1 MSNAL
6 KKTRIFA
13 FVLALFEIGVFASA
27 IILYL
32 LDIPTG
38 FQNLI
43 QPVHWAIFAGSVI
56 FVNILFTAIM
66 LLHISS
72 IRQRSDLKAAD
83 IIGADVQE
91 AYNFGQIGLVVTDND
106 DIVIWSN
113 VIFKDR
119 SIDLL
124 DRNIIEWQEDLRDLK
139 DGNSDMTV
147 NINVDSKT
155 YEVKYLP
162 EAHLYIFKDVS
173 DLSKITNY
181 EREHSMVI
189 GQIIIDNFS
198 EIVGNSEDENND
210 IVSRVR
216 SAIFDYGKEFDVV
229 IRRFR
234 ADSYFAVCNYSALVR
249 MESDKFSIMEKA
261 RALGKGTDTIPTLS
275 IGFAHD
281 FDDPEK
287 LHDMASQAINIAMSR
302 GGDQAVV
309 SEYNKELKFYGGK
322 TQAAESTS
330 KVKVRN
336 FADGLIG
343 MIRQAKSVM
352 VMGHAMADMD
362 AMGAC
367 LGVVAITNH
376 VAMADNVEKPCHII
390 YDPRNT
396 ETKTRYAFQGSF
408 SKAEL
413 EKMTMDP
420 KEALDRIDENTLLV
434 VVDVSV
440 PENTHAPKV
449 LEKSTKTVVIDH
461 HRMGTSFIDQNVLNY
476 IEPSASSASEIVT
489 ELIHYATVNP
499 RIELKPAFATLMLA
513 GMFLDTNFF
522 KSKSTGARTFDAAE
536 VLKTYGADN
545 SMADDFLKDEYEE
558 YSLTTKIVSTMKT
571 PYYGVVYCVA
581 DDHDIIES
589 AAISKVANQLMQLK
603 GINAS
608 FVIGRT
614 QEKEIK
620 VSCRSDAT
628 INVQLLA
635 EQMRGTGGGGHFSM
649 AAATFKNQ
657 TVAGVEA
664 ILLDTLSQYLNE
676 ARNSSP
682 REEA

>member
-1 MSNAL
+1 MTNAL
-6 KKTRIFA
+6 KKSRILA
-13 FVLALFEIGVFASA
+13 FVLTLFEIGVFSA
-27 IILYL
+27 ALIFYL
-32 LDIPTG
+32 LDIPSG
-38 FQNLI
+38 FHSLI
-43 QPVHWAIFAGSVI
+43 QPVHWAILAGIVI
-56 FVNILFTAIM
+56 FMNILFVAIM
-66 LLHISS
+66 LLHISN

-83 IIGADVQE
+83 IIGSDVQE
-91 AYNFGQIGLVVTDND
+91 AYNFGEIGLVVTDND

-124 DRNIIEWQEDLRDLK
+124 DRNIIEWQEDLRELK

-147 NINVDSKT
+147 RIFVDSKT
-155 YEVKYLP
+155 YEVKYLA
-162 EAHLYIFKDVS
+162 EAHLYIFKDVT
-173 DLSKITNY
+173 DFTTLTNY
-181 EREHSMVI
+181 EKEHSMVI

-216 SAIFDYGKEFDVV
+216 SAIFDYGKAFNVV

-234 ADSYFAVCNYSALVR
+234 ADSYFAVCTYQALQK
-249 MESDKFSIMEKA
+249 MEADKFSVMEKA
-261 RALGKGTDTIPTLS
+261 RAIGKGTDTIPTLS

-281 FDDPEK
+281 FEDPEK

-343 MIRQAKSVM
+343 MIRQAKSIM

-367 LGVVAITNH
+367 LGVMAI
-376 VAMADNVEKPCHII
+376 ADYCQVPCRII
-390 YDPRNT
+390 YDPKNT

-408 SKAEL
+408 TKAEV
-413 EKMTMDP
+413 EKMTIDP
-420 KEALDRIDENTLLV
+420 KDALDRINENTLLV

-440 PENTHAPKV
+440 PQNTHAPKV
-449 LEKSTKTVVIDH
+449 LDKSTKTVVIDH
-461 HRMGTSFIDQNVLNY
+461 HRMGASFIDQNVLNY
-476 IEPSASSASEIVT
+476 IEPSASSASEILA
-489 ELIHYATVNP
+489 ELIHYATANP

-536 VLKTYGADN
+536 LLKTYGADN
-545 SMADDFLKDEYEE
+545 SLADDFLKDEYEE
-558 YSLTTKIVSTMKT
+558 YSLTTKIVSTMRT

-635 EQMRGTGGGGHFSM
+635 EKMHGDGGGGHFSM
-649 AAATFKNQ
+649 AAAVFKNQ

-676 ARNSSP
+676 ARNTGV
-682 REEA
+682 REEAR

>member
-1 MSNAL
+1 MTDAL
-6 KKTRIFA
+6 KKSRILA
-13 FVLALFEIGVFASA
+13 FVLGLLEIGLFSAS
-27 IILYL
+27 LLFYL
-32 LDIPTG
+32 FDIPTG
-38 FQNLI
+38 FHDLI
-43 QPVHWAIFAGSVI
+43 QPVHWAILAGVVI
-56 FVNILFTAIM
+56 FLNILFTAIM
-66 LLHISS
+66 LLHISN

-83 IIGADVQE
+83 IIGSDVQE
-91 AYNFGQIGLVVTDND
+91 AYNFGEIGLVVTDND

-124 DRNIIEWQEDLRDLK
+124 DRNIIEWQSDLRELK

-147 NINVDSKT
+147 KIFVDSKT
-155 YEVKYLP
+155 YEVKYLA
-162 EAHLYIFKDVS
+162 EAHLYIFKDVT
-173 DLSKITNY
+173 DFTTLTNY
-181 EREHSMVI
+181 EKEHSMVI

-216 SAIFDYGKEFDVV
+216 SAIFDYGKAFNVV

-234 ADSYFAVCNYSALVR
+234 ADSYFAVCTYQALQK
-249 MESDKFSIMEKA
+249 MEADKFSVMEKA
-261 RALGKGTDTIPTLS
+261 RAIGKGTDTIPTLS

-281 FDDPEK
+281 FEDPEK

-352 VMGHAMADMD
+352 VMGHSMADMD

-367 LGVVAITNH
+367 LGVMAI
-376 VAMADNVEKPCHII
+376 ADYCEIPCRII
-390 YDPRNT
+390 YDAKNT

-413 EKMTMDP
+413 EKMTIDP
-420 KEALDRIDENTLLV
+420 KDALDRINENTLLV

-440 PENTHAPKV
+440 PQNTHAPKV

-461 HRMGTSFIDQNVLNY
+461 HRMGASFIDQNVLNY
-476 IEPSASSASEIVT
+476 IEPSASSASEILT
-489 ELIHYATVNP
+489 ELIHYATANP

-536 VLKTYGADN
+536 LLKTYGADN
-545 SMADDFLKDEYEE
+545 AMADDFLKDEYEE
-558 YSLTTKIVSTMKT
+558 YSLTTKIVSTMRT

-581 DDHDIIES
+581 DDRDIIES

-635 EQMRGTGGGGHFSM
+635 EKMHGTSGGGHFSM
-649 AAATFKNQ
+649 AAAVFKNQ

-676 ARNSSP
+676 ARNSGA
-682 REEA
+682 REEAR

>member
-1 MSNAL
+1 MTDAL
-6 KKTRIFA
+6 RKTRIFA
-13 FVLALFEIGVFASA
+13 FVLCLLEIGIFAAAIVF
-27 IILYL
+27 YL
-32 LDIPTG
+32 LDIPAG
-38 FQNLI
+38 FQELA
-43 QPVHWAIFAGSVI
+43 QPVYWAIFAGGVI
-56 FVNILFTAIM
+56 FFNVLFNAVL
-66 LLHISS
+66 LLHISN
-72 IRQRSDLKAAD
+72 IRQRNDLKAAD

-124 DRNIIEWQEDLRDLK
+124 DRNIIEWQKELAELK
-139 DGNSDMTV
+139 DGGNDMTV
-147 NINVDSKT
+147 NICVDSKT
-155 YEVKYLP
+155 YEVKYLA
-162 EAHLYIFKDVS
+162 EAHLYIFKDVT
-173 DLSKITNY
+173 DFTNLASY
-181 EREHSMVI
+181 ERQHSMVI

-234 ADSYFAVCNYSALVR
+234 ADSYFAVCAYGALER
-249 MESDKFSIMEKA
+249 MEADKFSILATA

-281 FDDPEK
+281 FQDPEK

-362 AMGAC
+362 AIGAC
-367 LGVVAITNH
+367 LGVMAIAEYCK
-376 VAMADNVEKPCHII
+376 VPCRII
-390 YDPRNT
+390 YDPKNT
-396 ETKTRYAFQGSF
+396 ETKTRYAFQSAF
-408 SKAEL
+408 SKSEA
-413 EKMTMDP
+413 EKMTIDP
-420 KEALDRIDENTLLV
+420 KDAIDRIDENTLLV

-440 PENTHAPKV
+440 PQNTHAPKV

-476 IEPSASSASEIVT
+476 IEPSASSASEILT
-489 ELIHYATVNP
+489 ELIHYATANP
-499 RIELKPAFATLMLA
+499 RIELKPSFATLMLS

-536 VLKTYGADN
+536 ILKTYGADN
-545 SMADDFLKDEYEE
+545 TVADDYLKDEYEE
-558 YSLTTKIVSTMKT
+558 YSLTTKIISTMRT

-635 EQMRGTGGGGHFSM
+635 EKMNGTSGGGHFSM
-649 AAATFKNQ
+649 AAAVFKNQ
-657 TVAGVEA
+657 TVSGVEQ

-682 REEA
+682 REEAR